1 MDISLKNKKN
11 IKILGYL
18 CITILIICGI
28 FLFVDKK
35 LNGVIVDWF
44 SNNYM
49 LTTLKKDE
57 TTGLDILS
65 YEPYWPNLKRLILVL
80 IVLVSMFVFL
90 IICVIVKKT
99 KQKERKKI
107 LKDVS
112 LYLQTCLEKPESE
125 ICNNAYPELEIQI
138 LRLKESNSRFQIL
151 LQQELQQKKDLIT
164 YLAHD
169 LKTPL
174 AAVIGYLDLLNENP
188 DLSREDRKKCLQIT
202 QEKAERLEKLIEE
215 FFDIIRYDIQD
226 IILNEKDVDLELMI
240 NQVADSFFPLL
251 QKENRRIDI
260 QIENNIKI
268 KGDPDKLARVFNNV
282 LKNALLYSKKDTDI
296 YINVRSDD
304 QMAKVNISNYGNKI
318 PEEQLK
324 KIFTKFYRLDEA
336 RSTETGGAGLG
347 LAIAE
352 KIVLAHE
359 GKISVKNENGMIV
372 FQIELPLIA

>member
-1 MDISLKNKKN
+1 M
-11 IKILGYL
+11 
-18 CITILIICGI
+18 
-28 FLFVDKK
+28 
-35 LNGVIVDWF
+35 NGVIVDWF

>member
-1 MDISLKNKKN
+1 
-11 IKILGYL
+11 
-18 CITILIICGI
+18 
-28 FLFVDKK
+28 
-35 LNGVIVDWF
+35 
-44 SNNYM
+44 
-49 LTTLKKDE
+49 
-57 TTGLDILS
+57 
-65 YEPYWPNLKRLILVL
+65 
-80 IVLVSMFVFL
+80 
-90 IICVIVKKT
+90 
-99 KQKERKKI
+99 
-107 LKDVS
+107 
-112 LYLQTCLEKPESE
+112 
-125 ICNNAYPELEIQI
+125 
-138 LRLKESNSRFQIL
+138 
-151 LQQELQQKKDLIT
+151 
-164 YLAHD
+164 
-169 LKTPL
+169 
-174 AAVIGYLDLLNENP
+174 
-188 DLSREDRKKCLQIT
+188 
-202 QEKAERLEKLIEE
+202 
-215 FFDIIRYDIQD
+215 
-226 IILNEKDVDLELMI
+226 MI

>member
-1 MDISLKNKKN
+1 MKNKKN
-11 IKILGYL
+11 IKVLVYL
-18 CITILIICGI
+18 CITILVICGI

-35 LNGVIVDWF
+35 LNGIIVDWF

-57 TTGLDILS
+57 TTGLDILA

-80 IVLVSMFVFL
+80 IVLFSMFVFL
-90 IICVIVKKT
+90 IIYVIVKQT

-112 LYLQTCLEKPESE
+112 LYLQVCLEKPESE
-125 ICNNAYPELEIQI
+125 ICNKTYPELENQI
-138 LRLKESNSRFQIL
+138 LRLKETNSRFQIL

-188 DLSREDRKKCLQIT
+188 DLSREDRKKCLKIT

-251 QKENRRIDI
+251 QKENRKIDI
-260 QIENNIKI
+260 QIENNIRI
-268 KGDPDKLARVFNNV
+268 KGDPDKLARVFNNM

-296 YINVRSDD
+296 YVSVKSDGK
-304 QMAKVNISNYGNKI
+304 MAKVNIANYGNKI
-318 PEEQLK
+318 PEEQLR

-352 KIVLAHE
+352 KIVLAHA
-359 GKISVKNENGMIV
+359 GKISVKNENGMVV
-372 FQIELPLIA
+372 FQVELPLIA